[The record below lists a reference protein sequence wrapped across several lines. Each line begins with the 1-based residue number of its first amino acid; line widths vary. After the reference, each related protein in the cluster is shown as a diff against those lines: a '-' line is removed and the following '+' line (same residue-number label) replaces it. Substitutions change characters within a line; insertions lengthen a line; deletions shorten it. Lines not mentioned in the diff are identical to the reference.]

1 VARGKVVKYIS
12 HFFNFFHVSE
22 FAKERERVENRK
34 AFLKVRRSEQV
45 ERQVTGY
52 LDWLSKAGN
61 VSTFTTINKT
71 TINKTTIILAVSRL
85 YDQSFSM

>member
-1 VARGKVVKYIS
+1 LLLFAELYLPNVLG
-12 HFFNFFHVSE
+12 FSE

-52 LDWLSKAGN
+52 LDWLSKAGTM
-61 VSTFTTINKT
+61 SDF
-71 TINKTTIILAVSRL
+71 
-85 YDQSFSM
+85 

>member
-1 VARGKVVKYIS
+1 MS
-12 HFFNFFHVSE
+12 CFSE

-52 LDWLSKAGN
+52 LDWLSKAGEIMYAIER
-61 VSTFTTINKT
+61 TEK
-71 TINKTTIILAVSRL
+71 RW
-85 YDQSFSM
+85 

>member
-1 VARGKVVKYIS
+1 MWDKGGLRYIS
-12 HFFNFFHVSE
+12 NVSNLFRFSE

-61 VSTFTTINKT
+61 G
-71 TINKTTIILAVSRL
+71 
-85 YDQSFSM
+85 Q

>member
-1 VARGKVVKYIS
+1 MSG
-12 HFFNFFHVSE
+12 FSE

-61 VSTFTTINKT
+61 VSVLQIT
-71 TINKTTIILAVSRL
+71 
-85 YDQSFSM
+85 